1 MNSGVSQVFI
11 DPHLVVLITMPEIQF
26 IPILKLISS
35 IKLLHYCTKN
45 RLSEN
50 DKLIFSNH
58 TLLVAKN

>member
-11 DPHLVVLITMPEIQF
+11 DPHLVLITIPEIQF